1 MARLKQQQQLETV
14 EAQAGQEAILLPT
27 VAASFLQAV
36 SWRKQSELWTQIQMV
51 DVDGCHWML
60 IPQ

>member
-27 VAASFLQAV
+27 VCSFISTGSQLEEA
-36 SWRKQSELWTQIQMV
+36 K
-51 DVDGCHWML
+51 
-60 IPQ
+60 